1 VGRTNRNPVFG
12 RPQGRE
18 QYGLSTLPGTAT
30 GGVHS

>member
-18 QYGLSTLPGTAT
+18 QYGPINLPDTAT
-30 GGVHS
+30 AGVHS